1 MSRAVVTDAP
11 VPQLWFSPQARTVA
25 AAVVGAGM
33 GLAGWLRRW

>member
-1 MSRAVVTDAP
+1 MSRAVATAAT
-11 VPQLWFSPQARTVA
+11 VPQLWFSHQARTVA